1 MHDKTN
7 QKVLGKFKPEE
18 TFEIADFCGLKPKC

>member
-7 QKVLGKFKPEE
+7 QQVLGKFKPEE